1 MKILV
6 LSSLY
11 PPHYV
16 GGYELGC
23 CDVVEGLKRRGHTVA
38 VLTSTYGVTR
48 PQSDGEV
55 FRWLRSDLGWDY
67 ESSVGDRVRLLEKEI
82 RNRRAFRRLV
92 AQIRPDLVY
101 VWAMRSISLSLL
113 FMAGQIGLP
122 LCYFV
127 SDNWLANWEG
137 HDRWLLRPNHPAR
150 RVFKALLSLA
160 ADALGGRAPIGM
172 PDLRRVQFAS
182 EYLKQTAL
190 RHGKAVTDA
199 EVIHWGVDAGRFPYR
214 TARAGGATR
223 LLYVGQ
229 LAEPKGVHTAI
240 EAFRLLA
247 GDGNRD
253 ITLTIAGGTIFPEY
267 AARLRS
273 LVSSAG
279 LEQRV
284 YFTGLLPRE
293 QLPDLYQAH
302 DILIFPSAW
311 EEPFSITLLEA
322 LASGLA
328 VVGTTT
334 GGSAEILR
342 HEINALVFPKEDAP
356 ACAALVRRLLDQ
368 PALFERVRLAGRQTV
383 EQHFRIETMI
393 ARIEQSLLAAAG
405 EGLGVRH
412 GSL

>member
-1 MKILV
+1 MNILV

-23 CDVVEGLKRRGHTVA
+23 RDVVEGLKRRGHTIA

-48 PQSDGEV
+48 PESDGEV

-67 ESSVGDRVRLLEKEI
+67 DSAVGDRVRLLEKEI

-92 AQIRPDLVY
+92 ARFQPDLVY

-127 SDNWLANWEG
+127 SDDWLANWEG
-137 HDRWLLRPNHPAR
+137 HDRWLLRPHHPAR
-150 RVFKALLSLA
+150 RAFKAVLGMA
-160 ADALGGRAPIGM
+160 ADAFGGRAPIVT

-190 RHGKAVTDA
+190 RRGKAVADA
-199 EVIHWGVDAGRFPYR
+199 EVIHWGVDIGRFPYR
-214 TARAGGATR
+214 PARPGGATR

-229 LAEPKGVHTAI
+229 LAQPKGVHTAI

-247 GDGNRD
+247 EDGNYD

-273 LVSSAG
+273 MVGSAG

-284 YFTGLLPRE
+284 HFTGLLPRE
-293 QLPDLYQAH
+293 QLPGLYQAH

-342 HEINALVFPKEDAP
+342 HDINALVFPKEDAP
-356 ACAALVRRLLDQ
+356 ACAAQIRRLLNQ
-368 PALFERVRLAGRQTV
+368 PGLFERVRLAGRQTV
-383 EQHFRIETMI
+383 EQRFRIETMI
-393 ARIEQSLLAAAG
+393 ERIEQSLVLAAG
-405 EGLGVRH
+405 VGLRVRQ